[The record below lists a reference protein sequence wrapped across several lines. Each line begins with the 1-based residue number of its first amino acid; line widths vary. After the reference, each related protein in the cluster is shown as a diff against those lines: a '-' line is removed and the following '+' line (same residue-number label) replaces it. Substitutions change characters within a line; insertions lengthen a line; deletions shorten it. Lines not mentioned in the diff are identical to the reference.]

1 MAQANETADNVQI
14 TLADLEVVMTEH
26 PEIIKSLRIAAL
38 ARIKTNELVENK
50 KKEAKDAK

>member
-38 ARIKTNELVENK
+38 ARIKTNDLVENK